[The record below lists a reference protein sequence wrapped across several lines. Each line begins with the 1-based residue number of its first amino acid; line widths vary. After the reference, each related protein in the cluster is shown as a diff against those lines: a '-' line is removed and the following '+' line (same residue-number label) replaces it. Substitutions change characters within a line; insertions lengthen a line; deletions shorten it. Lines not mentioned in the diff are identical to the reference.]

1 MTFHVDDHDARIQ
14 HENGDDDELFLPRDE
29 HGGLQRYDRGSVYL
43 GKLKKLVIRILN
55 KYQNIKKHF
64 IRNIRIILVSKTY
77 RILSL

>member
-43 GKLKKLVIRILN
+43 GKFKKTLVIRILT
-55 KYQNIKKHF
+55 KYQNIF
-64 IRNIRIILVSKTY
+64 IRIIRIISVVKTY
-77 RILSL
+77 RILS

>member
-43 GKLKKLVIRILN
+43 GKFNKTLVIRALT
-55 KYQNIKKHF
+55 KYQNIF
-64 IRNIRIILVSKTY
+64 ILELLESFR
-77 RILSL
+77 

>member
-14 HENGDDDELFLPRDE
+14 HESGDDDELFLPRDE

-43 GKLKKLVIRILN
+43 GKFKKTLVIRVLT

-64 IRNIRIILVSKTY
+64 IRIIRIISLVKTY
-77 RILSL
+77 QILS